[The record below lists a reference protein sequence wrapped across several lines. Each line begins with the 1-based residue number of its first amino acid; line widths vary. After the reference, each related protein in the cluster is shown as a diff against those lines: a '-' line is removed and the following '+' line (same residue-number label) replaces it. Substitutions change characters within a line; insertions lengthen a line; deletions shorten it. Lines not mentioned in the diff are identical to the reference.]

1 MNVCAGGQKE
11 RDVDE
16 DRQRKIE
23 RAQQDSTKDKP
34 LIRIIERG

>member
-11 RDVDE
+11 WDVDE

-23 RAQQDSTKDKP
+23 RAQQDSIKDKP
-34 LIRIIERG
+34 LTRILEYG